1 MGILRDRPNKKRQ
14 GDVGLGFAIA
24 WFMSNGYIVSV
35 PLGEL
40 PYYDLI
46 VDLDGTLYK
55 VQVKTSYFEKYP
67 DIYQVQLSTKGGNR
81 SGTGKVKYFDPTKVD
96 YVFALTDIGGM

>member
-46 VDLDGTLYK
+46 VDLDGALYK
-55 VQVKTSYFEKYP
+55 VQVKTSYYEVY
-67 DIYQVQLSTKGGNR
+67 LS
-81 SGTGKVKYFDPTKVD
+81 
-96 YVFALTDIGGM
+96 LIHI